1 MPLAAPDGTL
11 YRYPPM
17 GRVGTFYRS
26 LVGKKVIM
34 AVTGVLLLLWIV
46 GHLLGNLQIF
56 EGPERLNAYAAFLKK
71 TGEIIWAVRVVM
83 LAALVLHIVAS
94 IQVSLAAKRARP
106 IGYAVKKSIETSY
119 AARTMIWSGPLV
131 FLYIVYH
138 LMMFTF
144 LTTGPGYSP
153 TDVYRN
159 EVLAFRVPAIS
170 AVYIVAIFF
179 LGLHLYHGAWSML
192 HTLGASNPRYR
203 VLRRTAAPI
212 VAIAITLGYIAIPV
226 AVLAGLVS

>member
-1 MPLAAPDGTL
+1 
-11 YRYPPM
+11 M

-34 AVTGVLLLLWIV
+34 AVTGVLLLLWIA

-83 LAALVLHIVAS
+83 LVALVLHIVAS

-119 AARTMIWSGPLV
+119 AARTMIWSGPLI

-203 VLRRTAAPI
+203 VLRRTVAPA

>member
-1 MPLAAPDGTL
+1 
-11 YRYPPM
+11 M

-83 LAALVLHIVAS
+83 LVALVLHIVAS

-119 AARTMIWSGPLV
+119 AARTMIWSGPLI

-203 VLRRTAAPI
+203 VLRRTVAPA

>member
-1 MPLAAPDGTL
+1 
-11 YRYPPM
+11 M

-26 LVGKKVIM
+26 LVGKKVVM

-71 TGEIIWAVRVVM
+71 TGEVIWAVRVVM
-83 LAALVLHIVAS
+83 LVALVLHIIAS

-106 IGYAVKKSIETSY
+106 IGYAVRKSIETSY
-119 AARTMIWSGPLV
+119 AARTMIWSGPLI

-203 VLRRTAAPI
+203 VLRRTVAPA